1 MASLGQIIETKMVQV
16 VVRPLLSVLAR
27 LRLSGTIA
35 WLLGL
40 QIKTVQPSPMANS
53 SESFHILLLPKAGFD
68 EDVATCFK
76 GHEQY
81 HLLSMNRHLP
91 KGVYYGFL
99 PLWVDDNCYR
109 SSDPDI
115 NRRKERLRS
124 LWRDILRKL
133 LRKVRIDA
141 VMSGNYCYAAEQ
153 EFAAV
158 LEEMG
163 VPFIALMK
171 ESLKTEG
178 FAAFSKF
185 LYETRRNV
193 FQGAHIMAYSET
205 ERNLEIS
212 AGAVAAE
219 KISVVGMPRLDR
231 LHRLRHELYR
241 SGKAWPERPT
251 VLFFAFSP
259 KMGLPRIE
267 RKLPQRY
274 EILMPEW
281 ERLRFTRVAHGCYE
295 AIIRLAREN
304 PDIRVQLKSKMDML
318 SKHALEEC
326 LQTGEEL
333 PQNLELIIGGDPIS
347 LIKQCSVA
355 CSFHSTAIFEVLA
368 LGKPMVVPRFA
379 EALEDGYQPYMLNL
393 GECVSYAHSPEE
405 LAQVLADMARSPEQK
420 KDPATLDQ
428 ETRELIDFYIGNA
441 DGRTAERVRAETE
454 RVIELYR
461 GSLAKP

>member
-1 MASLGQIIETKMVQV
+1 MGSLGQIFETKMVQLAI
-16 VVRPLLSVLAR
+16 RPLFSVLAR
-27 LRLSGTIA
+27 LRLSGALA
-35 WLLGL
+35 WLLRL
-40 QIKTVQPSPMANS
+40 QIKTVQRSPYADS
-53 SESFHILLLPKAGFD
+53 KESFHILLLPKAGFD

-76 GHEQY
+76 GHQQY
-81 HLLSMNRHLP
+81 HLLSLNRHLP

-115 NRRKERLRS
+115 NRRKARLRS
-124 LWRDILRKL
+124 LWRDILRKM

-158 LEEMG
+158 LEELG

-193 FQGAHIMAYSET
+193 FQGAQIMVYSET
-205 ERNLEIS
+205 ERDLEVA

-219 KISVVGMPRLDR
+219 RISVVGMPRLDR
-231 LHRLRHELYR
+231 LHRLRQKQYR
-241 SGKAWPERPT
+241 SGQSVPERPT

-281 ERLRFTRVAHGCYE
+281 ESLRFTRVAHSCYE
-295 AIIRLAREN
+295 AIVRLAREN

-333 PQNLELIIGGDPIS
+333 PKNLELIIGGDPIS
-347 LIKQCSVA
+347 LIQQCSVA

-368 LGKPMVVPRFA
+368 LGKPIVVPRFD
-379 EALEDGYQPYMLNL
+379 EALEDAYQPYMLNL
-393 GECVSYAHSPEE
+393 GSCVSYAHSPQE
-405 LAQVLADMARSPEQK
+405 LADTLARMARGPERQNAAVLSEEAK
-420 KDPATLDQ
+420 KC
-428 ETRELIDFYIGNA
+428 IDFYIGNA
-441 DGRTAERVRAETE
+441 DGKTAERVRAETE
-454 RVIELYR
+454 RVIRAYR
-461 GSLAKP
+461 ERLECP